1 MGTSTGAVTDSAQV
15 QVAGT
20 MTISA
25 AGSNITLDDDAADTD
40 TYGTLVLTGANVIVV
55 EDAASD
61 LGLTSISGTLS
72 LTSTGAVTDSAQVQV
87 AGTTT
92 ISAAGNNITLDD
104 DAADTDTY
112 GTLVLTGVTVT
123 VVEDAAM

>member
-40 TYGTLVLTGANVIVV
+40 TYGTLVLTGANVTVV

-92 ISAAGNNITLDD
+92 ISAAGNNITLD
-104 DAADTDTY
+104 
-112 GTLVLTGVTVT
+112 
-123 VVEDAAM
+123 EDAA